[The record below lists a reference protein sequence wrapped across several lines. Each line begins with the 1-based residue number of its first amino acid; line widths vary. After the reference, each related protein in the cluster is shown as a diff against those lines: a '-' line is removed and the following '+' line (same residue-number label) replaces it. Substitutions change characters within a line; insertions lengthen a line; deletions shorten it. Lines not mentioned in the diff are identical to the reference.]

1 MMLEVL
7 GKFELITKFFKQS
20 KLKVS
25 VLRYLE
31 HSAMVGS
38 RGEIWLLLDEVGS
51 NK

>member
-7 GKFELITKFFKQS
+7 DKFELITKFFKQP

-31 HSAMVGS
+31 HSAMVGG
-38 RGEIWLLLDEVGS
+38 RREIWLLLDEVES